1 MRECASRRS
10 TLNHHQPPFVSPLR
24 TTPLFLS
31 ISDMNQPSISFQD
44 LFNAALLDY
53 ETQTGEKLMGHQ
65 LANELE
71 TCKSVESIH
80 AILKKQV
87 QISRKFRR
95 DDGKIMKLLKPS
107 VDVLYELCSTVLGA
121 GIGLVHPKLFIR
133 VPLSLII
140 ILYRHSRP
148 QFQYSLPS
156 PFFLLYVPYFD
167 PSAYLRHVNRTG
179 GQRQC

>member
-1 MRECASRRS
+1 
-10 TLNHHQPPFVSPLR
+10 
-24 TTPLFLS
+24 
-31 ISDMNQPSISFQD
+31 MNQPSISFQD

-121 GIGLVHPKLFIR
+121 GIGLTFPPAIPIFAAIAILLAAVKDSASFDALIDLFASFESFLSRLRIYTK
-133 VPLSLII
+133 VPSTPALTDVLVKII
-140 ILYRHSRP
+140 VE
-148 QFQYSLPS
+148 
-156 PFFLLYVPYFD
+156 LLYMLALATKQVK
-167 PSAYLRHVNRTG
+167 HVDLTDS
-179 GQRQC
+179 